1 MMSAKKISMQHD
13 STDFENEI
21 VDVLIEKI
29 CLVYKHVRL
38 KITFLFSYSMRQIT
52 KFETEKCILRIC
64 YTSRQ
69 QQTFWY
75 YDKLNKK

>member
-1 MMSAKKISMQHD
+1 MMSVKKGSMQHD

-21 VDVLIEKI
+21 FDVLIEKI

-52 KFETEKCILRIC
+52 KFETEKFILNNLLYEPITTNILRF
-64 YTSRQ
+64 R
-69 QQTFWY
+69 
-75 YDKLNKK
+75 